1 MIARLRATNGA
12 RAAFEAV
19 YSRWNDPWMSASPRY
34 RYQRRKYEQV
44 VGLLSHRRFRRALD
58 LGCGLGLLA
67 QLLAP
72 QVGELLGLDIA
83 EAAIDRARQ
92 RAALFPNLH
101 FEQADLLE
109 LPRSLNHRY
118 DLVLLV
124 DTLYYLSPLDDETLK
139 RVAMR
144 VADLLVPGGLCV
156 LVNHYFFA
164 ADSDSRISRRIH
176 RAFSWSSR
184 FRLDSEHRK
193 PFFLA
198 SLLTEQ
204 LDLADAVNST
214 SNRHEDNAAG
224 NLCSTQADWHA
235 RDRP

>member
-1 MIARLRATNGA
+1 MRARSSGA
-12 RAAFEAV
+12 AA
-19 YSRWNDPWMSASPRY
+19 
-34 RYQRRKYEQV
+34 
-44 VGLLSHRRFRRALD
+44 G
-58 LGCGLGLLA
+58 
-67 QLLAP
+67 P
-72 QVGELLGLDIA
+72 QVDELLGLDIA

-92 RAALFPNLH
+92 RSALFPNLH

-109 LPRSLNHRY
+109 LPRSLHHRFN
-118 DLVLLV
+118 LVLLV

-139 RVAMR
+139 QVAMR

-164 ADSDSRISRRIH
+164 ADSDSRTSRRIH

-204 LDLADAVNST
+204 LDLTDAVNST
-214 SNRHEDNAAG
+214 SNRHEDYAAG
-224 NLCSTQADWHA
+224 NLCSTQADWLALAVPRRPPIAAKRSVYRQAVPNCDA
-235 RDRP
+235 RPQATRLLGLASAAMVYYLLGLNT